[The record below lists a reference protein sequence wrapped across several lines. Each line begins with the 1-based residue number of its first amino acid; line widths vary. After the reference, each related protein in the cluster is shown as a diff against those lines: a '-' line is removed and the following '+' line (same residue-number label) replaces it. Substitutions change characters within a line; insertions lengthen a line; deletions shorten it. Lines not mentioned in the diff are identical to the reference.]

1 VHGFHGLRDHSGFLG
16 PLPLSQ
22 QPKSRPFTP
31 MGVESIVAISMSH
44 SRDPWGF
51 DSYAMPLCSCLP
63 SV

>member
-31 MGVESIVAISMSH
+31 MGVESIVAIPLSH
-44 SRDPWGF
+44 SRDCHEKPTVMHCHYVVVF
-51 DSYAMPLCSCLP
+51 
-63 SV
+63 